1 MPLNPEPGKIYLC
14 RYREGVGTS
23 FSPFHWKAY
32 YFKFK
37 AVTPEGVLLLTGGY
51 QHPEACNQ
59 TLATYS
65 YMADSIIFLE
75 EVTSVNAWPSSLER
89 AAQLG
94 YPDED
99 PVNQEV
105 PKVKRRIINAPV
117 A

>member
-1 MPLNPEPGKIYLC
+1 MPLNPEPDKIYLC
-14 RYREGVGTS
+14 RYRHGVGTS

-37 AVTPEGVLLLTGGY
+37 EVTPEGVLRLTGGY
-51 QHPEACNQ
+51 QHPAACNQ

-75 EVTSVNAWPSSLER
+75 EVTSVDDWPTAPDR
-89 AAQLG
+89 ASQLG
-94 YPDED
+94 YPDNMPES
-99 PVNQEV
+99 QEV
-105 PKVKRRIINAPV
+105 PKVKRRIINAP